1 MVGQSL
7 GYQIDGA
14 GPRRRWLGL
23 QIGRSWLILPGAGA
37 PPSPPAAVG
46 LFVLGPALLLTAR
59 LLGLAG
65 GREGGGEIG
74 TELGAMPG

>member
-1 MVGQSL
+1 MV
-7 GYQIDGA
+7 
-14 GPRRRWLGL
+14 
-23 QIGRSWLILPGAGA
+23 LPGAGA

-46 LFVLGPALLLTAR
+46 LFVFGAVLLWLQLLLTAG

-74 TELGAMPG
+74 TELGCMPG